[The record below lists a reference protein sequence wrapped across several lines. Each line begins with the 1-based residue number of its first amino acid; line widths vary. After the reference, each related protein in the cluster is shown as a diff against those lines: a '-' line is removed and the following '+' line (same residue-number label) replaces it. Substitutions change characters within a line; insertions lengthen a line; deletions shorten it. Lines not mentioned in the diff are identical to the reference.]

1 MKRLFNKAMASFVA
15 AIPVI
20 AAFAITVS
28 ANNVASPT
36 CGQPVPPETLKRYRK
51 F

>member
-1 MKRLFNKAMASFVA
+1 MKNGFHKAMATLIST
-15 AIPVI
+15 IPVI

-28 ANNVASPT
+28 ANNIASP
-36 CGQPVPPETLKRYRK
+36 CMGQPVPPKNLKKYRK